1 MLLRESTLRKIIKNI
16 ILESN
21 RFINYEPAELTA
33 QNMNINFNQQ
43 NNFINITDVE
53 EMKEYLRN
61 IAGPDVFMSF
71 VEDWEGMESN
81 TPPLSIN
88 PKAQF
93 HTPHGLYFFP
103 LDKTNVESFI
113 ENGMPVF
120 NSFYGS
126 MSKYFH
132 LVRIDLNHPN
142 VFIFN
147 QFGVCNKKL
156 NYRDCK
162 IEVNEIARIYYNFMN
177 AEKVWQQ
184 INIHDAESFQ
194 NEIIKSFEK
203 SRIFAMHK
211 ANFGSNN
218 YYLYLYSFI
227 DWLTKKGQK
236 GMWNYATTNMHNNS
250 ELSALLCNSIGMKCI
265 IDRGSSTIAQDTK
278 TEPTQTV
285 IINFGEDDS
294 YYHYIGTFKNIL
306 NDRFR
311 KQTKKV
317 RERTPSEIFHGI
329 FPDED
334 DDETEEDAYVNPPAR
349 QVRERTP
356 YEIFHGI
363 YPDDSKNKK

>member
-21 RFINYEPAELTA
+21 RFINYEPVELTA
-33 QNMNINFNQQ
+33 KNMNINFNQQ
-43 NNFINITDVE
+43 NNFINITDVD
-53 EMKEYLRN
+53 EMKEYLRE
-61 IAGPDVFMSF
+61 IAGPDIFMSF
-71 VEDWEGMESN
+71 VDDWENMGSS

-88 PKAQF
+88 PTAQF

-103 LDKTNVESFI
+103 LNKMNVESFI

-132 LVRIDLNHPN
+132 LVKIDLNHPN

-147 QFGVCNKKL
+147 QFGICNKKL
-156 NYRDCK
+156 NYRNCK
-162 IEVNEIARIYYNFMN
+162 IELNEITRIYYNFMN
-177 AEKVWQQ
+177 AENVWQK
-184 INIHDAESFQ
+184 ININNLESFQ
-194 NEIIKSFEK
+194 TEIIKAFEN
-203 SRIFAMHK
+203 SRIFAMNK
-211 ANFGSNN
+211 SNFGSNN

-227 DWLTKKGQK
+227 DWLTKKGLSD
-236 GMWNYATTNMHNNS
+236 MWNYATTNMHNNS
-250 ELSALLCNSIGMKCI
+250 ELSALLCSSIGMKCI
-265 IDRGSSTIAQDTK
+265 IDKGSSTIAQATK

-285 IINFGEDDS
+285 IINFGEDES

-311 KQTKKV
+311 KKIKK
-317 RERTPSEIFHGI
+317 
-329 FPDED
+329 
-334 DDETEEDAYVNPPAR
+334 
-349 QVRERTP
+349 VRERTP

-363 YPDDSKNKK
+363 YPEDDETGEDADVNVPVKKVRERTPYEIFHGIYPEDE

>member
-1 MLLRESTLRKIIKNI
+1 MLLKESQLRKIIKSI

-21 RFINYEPAELTA
+21 RFINYEPAELNA
-33 QNMNINFNQQ
+33 KNMNINFKQQ
-43 NNFINITDVE
+43 NNFINISDVE
-53 EMKEYLRN
+53 EMKEYLRD
-61 IAGPDVFMSF
+61 IAGPDIFMSF
-71 VEDWEGMESN
+71 VDDWENMESS
-81 TPPLSIN
+81 TPSLSIN

-103 LDKTNVESFI
+103 LDKMNVESFI

-142 VFIFN
+142 VFVFN
-147 QFGVCNKKL
+147 QLGTCNKKL
-156 NYRDCK
+156 NYRDCR

-177 AEKVWQQ
+177 SEMVWQK
-184 INIHDAESFQ
+184 ININDVESFQ
-194 NEIIKSFEK
+194 AEIIRSFEK

-211 ANFGSNN
+211 SKFANDN

-227 DWLTKKGQK
+227 DWLTKKGLSD
-236 GMWNYATTNMHNNS
+236 MWNYATTNSHNNS
-250 ELSALLCNSIGMKCI
+250 ELSALLCSSIGMKCI
-265 IDRGSSTIAQDTK
+265 IDKGSSTIAQDTK

-285 IINFGEDDS
+285 IINFGEDNS

-311 KQTKKV
+311 KKTKK
-317 RERTPSEIFHGI
+317 
-329 FPDED
+329 
-334 DDETEEDAYVNPPAR
+334 
-349 QVRERTP
+349 VRERTP

-363 YPDDSKNKK
+363 YPEEDETEEDAYVNTPVKKVRERTPYEIFHGIYPEEDDEE